1 MKATRAKAKE
11 IRKKITEEGPES
23 VYGAESGR
31 LVLKVMQ
38 LEEKMKAAER
48 LIAEDAE
55 GNQNNDNGSP

>member
-11 IRKKITEEGPES
+11 IRKKITEEGPEG

-55 GNQNNDNGSP
+55 GN